1 LSKTI
6 LIVDD
11 SLSIRQIVTYTLK
24 TGGYQVIEGVDGA
37 DALTK
42 LNGQKIHLI
51 ICDVNMPNMD
61 GISFVK
67 EVKKLEDYK
76 FVPIIMLTTESEVKR
91 KLEGHAAGARAWV
104 VKPFQ
109 PDQMLNAVAKLIAA

>member
-1 LSKTI
+1 MAKTI

-11 SLSIRQIVTYTLK
+11 SWSVLQVLRLTL
-24 TGGYQVIEGVDGA
+24 TSAGYNVIEGKDGA

-42 LNGQKIHLI
+42 LTGQEIQLI

-67 EVKKLEDYK
+67 EIKKSDIYK
-76 FVPIIMLTTESEVKR
+76 FTPIIMLTTESQEK
-91 KLEGHAAGARAWV
+91 KKQQGQEAGAKAWL

-109 PDQMLNAVAKLIAA
+109 PVQLLNVVAKLIN